1 MPEAETLQPYMVTAR
16 RNLTSSIVEFTL
28 VPEDEGEIPAFE
40 PGAHIT
46 VETPSGAM
54 RRYSLVNDG
63 SDPESLLIAVKREA
77 GSRGGSVSMH
87 DDAQVG
93 HVLKISPPEN
103 SFALVPAKNYLL
115 VAGGIGVTPILGMAR
130 HMKAAGQAFT
140 FIYCTRTAEDAAY
153 LDEVRAL
160 GPKVIVHHDNGDFD
174 KLYDFWDHFETPD
187 TGHVYCCGPA
197 PLMEEIKAVSGHWSE
212 GRVHFEDFKG
222 VDVVRADDT
231 AFHVTLED
239 TGQTIEIPA
248 DRSILEA
255 LRDAGIHTAS
265 SCESGTCGTC
275 RCRLISGEAD
285 HRDMV
290 LMDEEKDRQIMIC
303 VSRAKAGDL
312 VIAL

>member
-1 MPEAETLQPYMVTAR
+1 MTEAVASQPYKVTAR
-16 RNLTSSIVEFTL
+16 KNLTSSIVEFTL
-28 VPEDEGEIPAFE
+28 VPEGGGEVPEFE

-63 SDPESLLIAVKREA
+63 NNPENLIIAVKREV

-93 HVLKISPPEN
+93 HVLKISQPEN
-103 SFALVPAKNYLL
+103 SFPLVPAQKYLL
-115 VAGGIGVTPILGMAR
+115 IAGGIGVTPILGMAR
-130 HMKAAGQAFT
+130 HLKAAGKTFD

-160 GPKVIVHHDNGDFD
+160 GPKVIVHHDNGELE
-174 KLYDFWDHFETPD
+174 KLYDFWDQFETPD
-187 TGHVYCCGPA
+187 AGHVYCCGPA

-231 AFHVTLED
+231 AFHVTLEN

-255 LRDAGIHTAS
+255 LREAGIHTTS

-275 RCRLISGEAD
+275 RCRLVSGQAD

-290 LMDEEKDRQIMIC
+290 LMDEEKDSQIMIC

>member
-1 MPEAETLQPYMVTAR
+1 MPEAVATLPFKVAAR
-16 RNLTSSIVEFTL
+16 RDLTSLIVEFTL
-28 VPEDEGEIPAFE
+28 VPEEGGDIPAFE
-40 PGAHIT
+40 PGSHIT

-63 SDPESLLIAVKREA
+63 SYPESLVIAVKREP

-87 DDAQVG
+87 DEAKVG
-93 HVLKISPPEN
+93 HILNISPPEN
-103 SFALVPAKNYLL
+103 SFALVPAQKYLL
-115 VAGGIGVTPILGMAR
+115 VAGGIGVTPILAMAR
-130 HMKAAGQAFT
+130 HLKSEGKSFQL
-140 FIYCTRTAEDAAY
+140 IYCTRTEEDTAY

-160 GPKVIVHHDNGDFD
+160 GPKVIVHHDNGELA

-197 PLMEEIKAVSGHWSE
+197 PLMEEVKAVSGHWTE

-222 VDVVRADDT
+222 VEVVRADDT
-231 AFHVTLED
+231 AFHVTLEGS
-239 TGQTIEIPA
+239 GQTFEIPA
-248 DRSILEA
+248 DKSILEA
-255 LRDAGIHTAS
+255 LREAGINTVS

-290 LMDEEKDRQIMIC
+290 LLDEEKSTQIMIC
-303 VSRAKAGDL
+303 VSRAKDGDL